1 VDDEIDK
8 SFWGELES
16 ESSEEESEEEE
27 EEERDLESGLVT
39 PGETSVSYQILLF
52 SLPGNDSFR
61 EDLYFGGIYFLV
73 FPCVI
78 FELRWPIGTKFC
90 TMLRAAL

>member
-1 VDDEIDK
+1 MTVVEDEIDK

-39 PGETSVSYQILLF
+39 PGETSVTYLCLILPFSSYFCLTEA
-52 SLPGNDSFR
+52 SVMSRADND
-61 EDLYFGGIYFLV
+61 
-73 FPCVI
+73 
-78 FELRWPIGTKFC
+78 
-90 TMLRAAL
+90 

>member
-1 VDDEIDK
+1 MTAVEDEVDK

-39 PGETSVSYQILLF
+39 PGETSVVY
-52 SLPGNDSFR
+52 
-61 EDLYFGGIYFLV
+61 
-73 FPCVI
+73 
-78 FELRWPIGTKFC
+78 
-90 TMLRAAL
+90 

>member
-1 VDDEIDK
+1 VSVVEDEIDK

-39 PGETSVSYQILLF
+39 PGETSVSYLILL
-52 SLPGNDSFR
+52 SVILLLWSFNICVQT
-61 EDLYFGGIYFLV
+61 YFTQVDGR
-73 FPCVI
+73 CWQS
-78 FELRWPIGTKFC
+78 R
-90 TMLRAAL
+90 

>member
-8 SFWGELES
+8 SYWGELES

-39 PGETSVSYQILLF
+39 PGETSVILLI
-52 SLPGNDSFR
+52 SL
-61 EDLYFGGIYFLV
+61 LV
-73 FPCVI
+73 FLHIWIAYFAPVVN
-78 FELRWPIGTKFC
+78 R
-90 TMLRAAL
+90 MLADM